1 MTEIVTFLWR
11 CFQWWYFSSISLSD
25 FFKKINKNKVIK
37 EAGPFLKLKFNC
49 YSIYKITLLKKLII
63 ILFMNKWQIR
73 IHILLCY
80 CLRTWYSFALRKIW
94 GGSLERFNIQC
105 CVYLAIPPCRTVTM
119 IYHHHN
125 SKDFCLQILLFFV
138 LDPVQTT
145 AKLGGGRFFLTA

>member
-119 IYHHHN
+119 IYTT
-125 SKDFCLQILLFFV
+125 I
-138 LDPVQTT
+138 TT
-145 AKLGGGRFFLTA
+145 AKIFVCRFYYFLYWIPYRQQQNWGVGGFF